1 VLAIADFGRPAI
13 LRPGLAAV
21 VANVLLDQIMLEEML
36 RKSRYL
42 IIVAVIGS
50 YLASAMVII
59 YDACLLVRVC
69 IDLFVHPD
77 FSPSSGR
84 RLVLEAIE
92 GLDIFLL
99 GTAFFIVAMGL
110 YELFIKQ
117 PGASL
122 DWLHVRD
129 LDDLKARLLGVVI
142 VVLSVFFL
150 EQVINWDGKSN
161 ILGLGLAEAL
171 MIGAITLAISV
182 HRHGHKATR
191 RSIPG
196 RTPRR

>member
-1 VLAIADFGRPAI
+1 
-13 LRPGLAAV
+13 
-21 VANVLLDQIMLEEML
+21 MLEKML
-36 RKSRYL
+36 RKGRYL
-42 IIVAVIGS
+42 IIIAVVGS
-50 YLASAMVII
+50 YLAAAMVII
-59 YDACLLVRVC
+59 YDAFLLGKVCL
-69 IDLFVHPD
+69 DLFLHPA

-84 RLVLEAIE
+84 HLVLEAIE

-117 PGASL
+117 PGETL

-129 LDDLKARLLGVVI
+129 LDDLKARLLGVVV

-161 ILGLGLAEAL
+161 LLSLGIAEAL
-171 MIGAITLAISV
+171 MIGAITLAINV
-182 HRHGHKATR
+182 HRQ
-191 RSIPG
+191 G
-196 RTPRR
+196 RG